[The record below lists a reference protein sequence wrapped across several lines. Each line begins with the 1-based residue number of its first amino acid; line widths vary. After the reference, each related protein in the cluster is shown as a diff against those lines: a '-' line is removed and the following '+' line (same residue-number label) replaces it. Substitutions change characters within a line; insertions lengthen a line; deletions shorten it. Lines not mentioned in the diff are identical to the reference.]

1 MLDPAAARE
10 ADVIVVGAGPTGI
23 AALFEAGRLGLRAVG
38 LEAGSSPA
46 ASIRD
51 YLSGLVLISR
61 PTDYE
66 VAGIPLDCRDPNQL
80 TREDVLHYLGR
91 VVNYG
96 ALDIRV
102 GEPCL
107 ALTPAPA
114 PGEGV
119 LVESPSGPWRAR
131 HVVVTTWYRR
141 RPPPPG
147 LVNPASGV
155 QVIGS
160 LHDGVEVAGRETVIV
175 GGGLSAFE
183 QATAVMLHGQRVTIV
198 ARHLLPEA
206 FRTPHFETLLAATGS
221 EVIERAA
228 DLRLGDGGLEFRWG
242 IDAAR
247 RRVPCECLVACLGHE
262 VDPGVLGILTQAG
275 VLTAGDVERVR
286 ASPTP
291 DTMIRH
297 GTPMREAIGAALAA
311 WPDFRAKL
319 LGGVGGIRLAGGGL
333 HIGGAHSGVRVSM
346 RTAVLA
352 VRDAAGLAPGPELA
366 GGLPL
371 PMAMARFVQMPPE
384 EAPPEVLGPLR
395 PLRIAAWTRTAM
407 ALRSRDN
414 FEASPQPVPGRSV
427 GAGQSPYLLA
437 PHPDDPVI
445 GQILAL
451 ADGGHSVADLREHLG
466 ASVEVR
472 RLLGALRYL
481 WQNNA
486 LTWLPPR
493 ADPFAS
499 PRRPGQGG

>member
-1 MLDPAAARE
+1 MLDAAAARE

-23 AALFEAGRLGLRAVG
+23 AALFEARRLGLSAVG

-66 VAGIPLDCRDPNQL
+66 VAGLPLDCRDPNQL

-96 ALDIRV
+96 ALDIRE
-102 GEPCL
+102 GEPVRS
-107 ALTPAPA
+107 LTPAPG
-114 PGEGV
+114 PGEWV
-119 LVESPSGPWRAR
+119 LVETPSGTWQAR
-131 HVVVTTWYRR
+131 HVVVTTWYRS

-147 LVNPASGV
+147 LVNPDAGV
-155 QVIGS
+155 RVITA
-160 LHDGVEVAGRETVIV
+160 LHDGVEVAGRETVVV

-183 QATAVMLHGQRVTIV
+183 HATAVMLHGQRVTIV
-198 ARHLLPEA
+198 SRHRLPAA
-206 FRTPHFETLLAATGS
+206 FRTPHFETLLAVTGS
-221 EVIERAA
+221 EVVEHAA
-228 DLRLGDGGLEFRWG
+228 ELRLGERGLEFRWG
-242 IDAAR
+242 IDAAL
-247 RRVPCECLVACLGHE
+247 RRVPCECLVLCLGHE
-262 VDPGVLGILTQAG
+262 VDPAVQEMLTKAG
-275 VLTAGDVERVR
+275 VLTPEEVEQVR

-297 GTPMREAIGAALAA
+297 GRPLQEAIAAALAA
-311 WPDFRAKL
+311 WPDFRTKL
-319 LGGVGGIRLAGGGL
+319 IGGVGGIRLAGGGL

-352 VRDAAGLAPGPELA
+352 VRDAAGVPPGPELGA
-366 GGLPL
+366 GLPL

-384 EAPPEVLGPLR
+384 EATPEVLGPIR
-395 PLRIAAWTRTAM
+395 PLRIAAWSRTAM

-414 FEASPQPVPGRSV
+414 FEASPQPVPGRPV
-427 GAGQSPYLLA
+427 AAGQSPYLLA

-451 ADGGHSVADLREHLG
+451 ADGSHSVADLREHLG
-466 ASVEVR
+466 RSVEVR

-486 LTWLPPR
+486 LTWLPPV
-493 ADPFAS
+493 AGP
-499 PRRPGQGG
+499 PRPGQGG